1 MNQQDKYILEEIRKD
16 NTIPFE
22 TLFQDYYPVLCHFGE
37 RYGLSF
43 HVAEDLVQDLFVR
56 LWENRKSIV
65 ITTSIKSYLF
75 QSTRNLCLNYL
86 KHDEV
91 QKKFR
96 DYTLHVHT
104 DRFYNDAIIEEE
116 LNYAIY
122 QAIENLPPQCRE
134 ILKLSRFGGKSH
146 DEIAA
151 KMRITKKTI
160 NNQLGKAF
168 KLIRKYLVDNEILI
182 FCFLIL
188 F

>member
-1 MNQQDKYILEEIRKD
+1 
-16 NTIPFE
+16 
-22 TLFQDYYPVLCHFGE
+22 VLCHFAE

-43 HVAEDLVQDLFVR
+43 DVAEDLVQDLFAR
-56 LWENRKSIV
+56 LWENRKSTV

-75 QSTRNLCLNYL
+75 QSTRNQCLNYL

-122 QAIENLPPQCRE
+122 QAIDNLPPQCRE
-134 ILKLSRFGGKSH
+134 ILKLSRFDGKSH

-151 KMRITKKTI
+151 KMGITKKTI

-168 KLIRKYLVDNEILI
+168 KLIKKYLIDNEILI